1 MTRKLNYLVNLTY
14 DKTYE
19 GYVAD
24 VANLY
29 GCMTQGKTKKE
40 ALENAKKAIKAYME
54 ALKKSEKGKV
64 SEKEIVN
71 VPISIASI

>member
-29 GCMTQGKTKKE
+29 GCMSQGKTKKE